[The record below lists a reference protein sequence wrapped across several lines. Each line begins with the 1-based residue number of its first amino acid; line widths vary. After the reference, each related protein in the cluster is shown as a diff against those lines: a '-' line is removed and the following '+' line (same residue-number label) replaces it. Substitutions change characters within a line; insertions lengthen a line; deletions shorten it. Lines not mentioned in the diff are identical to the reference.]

1 MKISKNRLEAFSDG
15 VIAII
20 VTIIVLNIPTPNTFD
35 AASIYSLINS
45 IVVYLVSFLVV
56 GNFWNQHR
64 RLFDELEHVTNR
76 VVWINIIFLFFL
88 SLVPLFTKWVIQN
101 PNAVAPAVG
110 YAIVFLC
117 VNFSM
122 TFMFLLIIPTTLFEH
137 KYKLYSRI
145 FIMPVISSIIIL
157 IAFYYPRISIILF
170 IGLPVASSVLNLL
183 FEVDPQHHERQK
195 RRRPHFH
202 DKH

>member
-1 MKISKNRLEAFSDG
+1 MKVAKNRLEAFSDG

-20 VTIIVLNIPTPNTFD
+20 VTIIVLNIPIPNTFD
-35 AASIYSLINS
+35 TASIYGLINS
-45 IVVYLVSFLVV
+45 IIVYLISFLVV

-64 RLFDELEHVTNR
+64 RLFDELEHVSNR

-117 VNFSM
+117 VNLCMSS
-122 TFMFLLIIPTTLFEH
+122 MFLFIVPIKIFEH
-137 KYKLYSRI
+137 KSRLYLRI
-145 FIMPVISSIIIL
+145 FIMPVISLIIIS
-157 IAFYYPRISIILF
+157 IAFYYPRISIIMF

-183 FEVDPQHHERQK
+183 FEVDPKHHEKQK
-195 RRRPHFH
+195 RRGLH
-202 DKH
+202 

>member
-1 MKISKNRLEAFSDG
+1 MKIAKNRLEAFSDG

-20 VTIIVLNIPTPNTFD
+20 VTIIVLNIPIPNNFD
-35 AASIYSLINS
+35 TASIYGLINS

-64 RLFDELEHVTNR
+64 RLFDELEHVSNR

-101 PNAVAPAVG
+101 PNAVVPAVG

-117 VNFSM
+117 VNLCVS
-122 TFMFLLIIPTTLFEH
+122 FMFLLIIPIKLFEH
-137 KYKLYSRI
+137 KYNLYPRI
-145 FIMPVISSIIIL
+145 FMLPVIILIIIS
-157 IAFYYPRISIILF
+157 IAFYYPRISIIMF